1 MMAENPNSNLPQDP
15 EYWAGLAKRIR
26 ADAARPLA
34 AYAAAED
41 GWYEVLS
48 QRAAWLVA
56 ASVAAMLI
64 LWLALPTADS
74 VAFRWME
81 RSLAPSEVAGSLI
94 GGPAPPSVEVLMAQ
108 FQPASLDEARR

>member
-15 EYWAGLAKRIR
+15 EYWADLAERIGE
-26 ADAARPLA
+26 DAARPLA

-41 GWYEVLS
+41 GWFDVLS

-64 LWLALPTADS
+64 LWMALPTADS

-108 FQPASLDEARR
+108 FEPASLDGVRR